1 MQKIRI
7 LFDKNKYCRARVTF
21 SLNALMGRKKAAVQ
35 GAGSIHME
43 GKWDPRNA
51 YDLMKYT
58 ASKGYKIDSYELGKL
73 GCLKNR
79 VSSPILVP
87 LTYTGWVQETSFVEV
102 GWLLK

>member
-1 MQKIRI
+1 MDQLNKLFNETGYAYIYIYKFRYFMQKISI

-35 GAGSIHME
+35 EAGTILME

-73 GCLKNR
+73 D
-79 VSSPILVP
+79 V
-87 LTYTGWVQETSFVEV
+87 
-102 GWLLK
+102 